1 MPIFRIFAQHDGR
14 ISKAACSS
22 SVAVDVEPGHE
33 TGLTRP
39 TRAKFE
45 LPTMSSFQSS
55 FPTQWAFVLNPVVL
69 PGIDSY
75 ELAPNLILRKAKQH
89 EVVAIKQTLAC
100 CVGSPFNVPRELN
113 YETDRHEAPNG
124 PNSKSIN
131 AIPLAVGD
139 WRYHI
144 VTNEGDQNAL
154 YRSHLAINATA
165 APLEISALRFVGSG
179 LSGWRGDSASRYF
192 RGHSPLPASHLSI
205 ADLDEARDTINGFE
219 PFFNG
224 GALCEQHPEI
234 QRAFLMYDS
243 LNMLPANSEFQVIG
257 LFAIIE
263 MMITHNPKLED
274 RGDSIT
280 HQMQAKLPLLMR
292 RFRREI
298 STKQHFGNVDAKKVW
313 SALYS
318 YRSALAHGGVA
329 NFASGPLQ
337 AIKSA
342 EAAAEYLRSVVKGL
356 LRHVLLEP
364 LLFLDLKN
372 C

>member
-1 MPIFRIFAQHDGR
+1 
-14 ISKAACSS
+14 
-22 SVAVDVEPGHE
+22 
-33 TGLTRP
+33 
-39 TRAKFE
+39 
-45 LPTMSSFQSS
+45 MSSFQFS
-55 FPTQWAFVLNPVVL
+55 FPKHWAFVLNPIVL

-75 ELAPNLILRKAKQH
+75 ELAPNLILRKAEQH
-89 EVVAIKQTLAC
+89 EVVAIKQTLAR
-100 CVGSPFNVPRELN
+100 CVGSPFGVPRELN
-113 YETDRHEAPNG
+113 YEMDRHETPTG
-124 PNSKSIN
+124 PNSKSVTP
-131 AIPLAVGD
+131 IPLAMSD

-144 VTNEGDQNAL
+144 VTNEGDQNLL

-165 APLEISALRFVGSG
+165 APLEISALTFVGGG
-179 LSGWRGDSASRYF
+179 LSGWRSDAASRYF
-192 RGHSPLPASHLSI
+192 RDFMPLPVSDLST
-205 ADLDEARDTINGFE
+205 ADLDEARDTIAGSE
-219 PFFNG
+219 PFLIG
-224 GALCEQHPEI
+224 GVLCEQHPEV
-234 QRAFLMYDS
+234 QRAYLMYDS
-243 LNMLPANSEFQVIG
+243 LSMLPANSEFQVIG

-292 RFRREI
+292 RFRRPI
-298 STKQHFGNVDAKKVW
+298 STKQHFGDVDAKKVW

-329 NFASGPLQ
+329 NFAAGPLQ

-356 LRHVLLEP
+356 LRHVLVEP
-364 LLFLDLKN
+364 QLFLDLKN